1 MKLLFPPRSNKN
13 IAIPERIKIYIYI
26 SIHHRFQF
34 STISAKTISF
44 EYFCQIELQS
54 LIKECFNF
62 FETYWQTMILEH
74 ANREKVERSI
84 YVPFV
89 CISNYFRGVDE
100 SRNFIKEEAS
110 SSSRWDVG

>member
-1 MKLLFPPRSNKN
+1 
-13 IAIPERIKIYIYI
+13 
-26 SIHHRFQF
+26 
-34 STISAKTISF
+34 
-44 EYFCQIELQS
+44 
-54 LIKECFNF
+54 
-62 FETYWQTMILEH
+62 MILEY

-100 SRNFIKEEAS
+100 SRNFIKKEAS